1 MVIVSPRLSVRALNM
16 TRSELLLLLMLSL
29 CLLALPV
36 FSGDAVEHLPEVES
50 MQPAADLVVVEPTA
64 TKIGSCGAEYGCDVS
79 KLGSSDSQR
88 LDHDALLAELA
99 ASVSAE

>member
-50 MQPAADLVVVEPTA
+50 MQPAADLVVEPTA